1 MKEQKIN
8 YPWSK
13 APDWA
18 QWAATDEDGDA
29 YWYENCP
36 ILRYST
42 TIWEAGAGRNRKIP
56 DFLVTHSK
64 FQFKQSLQK
73 RHTID
78 KINYPWD
85 WAPKWANYAVILSNG
100 DAYWFEQQPTLIYS
114 NWSVTEG
121 FALPIGECSN
131 PKHVENYEL
140 SLQKRPAK

>member
-13 APDWA
+13 APHWA
-18 QWAATDEDGDA
+18 QWAATDSDGNFF
-29 YWYENCP
+29 WYEQEP
-36 ILRYST
+36 
-42 TIWEAGAGRNRKIP
+42 
-56 DFLVTHSK
+56 FLAIREWLIDDGKHKYGFRVFFEDCSEW
-64 FQFKQSLQK
+64 KQSLQK
-73 RHTID
+73 RPTINE
-78 KINYPWD
+78 INYPWD

-100 DAYWFEQQPTLIYS
+100 DAYWLEQEPTLTYS

-121 FALPIGECSN
+121 RALPIGECSN